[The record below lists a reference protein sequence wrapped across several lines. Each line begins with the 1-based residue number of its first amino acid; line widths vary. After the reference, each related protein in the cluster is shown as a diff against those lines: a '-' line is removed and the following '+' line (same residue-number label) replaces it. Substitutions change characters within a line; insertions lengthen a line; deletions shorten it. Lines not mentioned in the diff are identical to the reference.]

1 MKSCSTCKYQE
12 SAGPCGDTA
21 CRALGWRRW
30 QPKNAQPGVP
40 PGSGGVVLWRCLDD
54 RPGCV
59 CRLYVQRFCMACFR
73 PEHIGV
79 RFPADEKDAGRWYRK

>member
-1 MKSCSTCKYQE
+1 MSRSVQLCPTCGGE
-12 SAGPCGDTA
+12 NCDGH
-21 CRALGWRRW
+21 R
-30 QPKNAQPGVP
+30 GVP
-40 PGSGGVVLWRCLDD
+40 PGSGGVALWRCLDD

-79 RFPADEKDAGRWYRK
+79 RFPADEKDAGRWYRI